1 METCQKKVGNFWMTV
16 HRVTALFC
24 HAFYILF
31 ESTSCIR
38 LKVGAAKRDVIEG
51 KEAIAQCLHV
61 AM

>member
-1 METCQKKVGNFWMTV
+1 MELQLSFVK
-16 HRVTALFC
+16 H
-24 HAFYILF
+24 FYILF
-31 ESTSCIR
+31 ESTSCKR